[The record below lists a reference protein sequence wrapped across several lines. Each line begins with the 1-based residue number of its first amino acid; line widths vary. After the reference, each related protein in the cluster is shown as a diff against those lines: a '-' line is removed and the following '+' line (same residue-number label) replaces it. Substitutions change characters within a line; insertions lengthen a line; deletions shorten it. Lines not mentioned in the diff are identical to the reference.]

1 MGWAWPPFA
10 KADEILAFILLPV
23 DVSFIVEI
31 RDVWLRVCF
40 RLSLA
45 IGRRTF
51 AANIFLYILERC
63 CYAPVLFLVHHKYVI
78 TIFQLLA
85 SPMLMHAM
93 PIQILR
99 HHGDTI
105 SPRTGY
111 HYSAILAMINREYLS
126 TDHYSIMTEAGT
138 VTFMMRLSLAD
149 KADLLV
155 QLVRRRRELTLSW
168 FFSTWRLSKFIN

>member
-1 MGWAWPPFA
+1 MIRSIYWQLERYTGIGSWIGWAWPCCKGGRIFGWAWPLEGERF
-10 KADEILAFILLPV
+10 KQMLLGP
-23 DVSFIVEI
+23 SGTTLPHFSI
-31 RDVWLRVCF
+31 
-40 RLSLA
+40 
-45 IGRRTF
+45 
-51 AANIFLYILERC
+51 IF
-63 CYAPVLFLVHHKYVI
+63 VHHTYVI
-78 TIFQLLA
+78 TNFHSLA

-93 PIQILR
+93 PIQSLR

-126 TDHYSIMTEAGT
+126 TDHYSIMTDAET
-138 VTFMMRLSLAD
+138 VTFRMRLSLAD

-168 FFSTWRLSKFIN
+168 FFFPTWRFAKFIN